1 MDALSNLHSI
11 RADVIEVWD
20 PVALQYK
27 TIQET
32 IVGLPPAT
40 LNNLELIAGAIG
52 NDPGYFTTVAEGLE
66 SKADLAFTTS
76 ELQGKATTEDVDI
89 LGAEIDR
96 LDADIATKA
105 STTELAAELE
115 SRDTAIA
122 LKSNSTYVDSELES
136 RDTAIALKSSL
147 AYVDSE
153 LDDID
158 TAIALKASTTD
169 LAAELAERDTAI
181 ALKSSL
187 AYVDSELDD
196 IDTAIGLKASTT
208 ELAAE
213 LAERDTAIAAKA
225 STTELTAQLATR
237 DTAIAAKA
245 STTELTAQLATRDT
259 AIAAKASTVELESEL
274 ATRDTAIA
282 AKASTTE
289 LTAQLATRDTAIA
302 AKASTSVLTAEL
314 ATRDTAI
321 ATKASTT
328 QLTTQLATRD
338 TAIGLKSDLSYVDA
352 ELDDLD
358 IAVAGKAS
366 SSSVAAIDTRLEQIE
381 RVVVQ
386 DAGESYHYIEAG
398 EDSLVI
404 RGPNETAVNILGSN
418 AGAQEGKVL
427 FYKDVL
433 IEGALSMGAL
443 SGGISTPSLTVDGS
457 NLTGLLANKE
467 NAFTAVLPLQK
478 GFNLSSGDAELKVD
492 YVDTTLEVNWIRPRS
507 EAGIAVDG
515 DLFVDGHLHYTSITS
530 PYWVA
535 GRINGITPEILS
547 SKGRHEFTFTRI
559 NAGFYKITW
568 TTVHP
573 DGANFIVFC
582 QGEGTGS
589 GWNILIDG
597 NSSEDLANSETS
609 VTFIVR
615 DQNFALTDGIIS
627 FALLA

>member
-96 LDADIATKA
+96 LDVDIATKA
-105 STTELAAELE
+105 STTDLAAELE

-158 TAIALKASTTD
+158 TAIA
-169 LAAELAERDTAI
+169 
-181 ALKSSL
+181 
-187 AYVDSELDD
+187 
-196 IDTAIGLKASTT
+196 LKASTT

-352 ELDDLD
+352 ELDDID

-433 IEGALSMGAL
+433 VEGALTMGAL
-443 SGGISTPSLTVDGS
+443 SSGITTPSLTVDGS
-457 NLTGLLANKE
+457 TLPDLLANKE
-467 NAFTAVLPLQK
+467 NAFTAMAPLKK
-478 GFNLSSGDAELKVD
+478 GFNLSSGDAELSVD
-492 YVDTTLEVNWIRPRS
+492 
-507 EAGIAVDG
+507 
-515 DLFVDGHLHYTSITS
+515 S
-530 PYWVA
+530 PFWVA
-535 GRINGITPEILS
+535 GRINGITPEILV
-547 SKGRHEFTFTRI
+547 SKGRHAFTFTKI
-559 NAGFYKITW
+559 NYGFYKITW
-568 TTVHP
+568 TPVHP
-573 DGANFIVFC
+573 DGANFLCFE

-589 GWNILIDG
+589 GWNILHDG
-597 NSSEDLANSETS
+597 NSTENLANSETS

-615 DQNFALTDGIIS
+615 DQNFDLTDGIIS